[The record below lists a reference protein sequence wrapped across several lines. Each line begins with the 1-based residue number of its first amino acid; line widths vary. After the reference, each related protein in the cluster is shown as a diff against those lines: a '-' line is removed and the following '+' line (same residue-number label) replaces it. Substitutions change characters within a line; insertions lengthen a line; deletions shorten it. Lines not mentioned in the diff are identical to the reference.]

1 MTHGLSINIMTKLK
15 DNFSI
20 ISTVEILYFG
30 LYKTI

>member
-1 MTHGLSINIMTKLK
+1 MTKLK